1 MSGLDIS
8 LATTEEQ
15 IQEARNFALLPYACT
30 PVPEVLQRIM
40 DSDAIQWVVVKH
52 ENQIRSEIAI
62 TVHPPPAVTINED
75 NRFHGRINMRFM
87 NLPAA
92 EALGYERAD
101 LTSAMAVGFA
111 TLIPFPGCCR
121 NRVVVGGPPDSVQE
135 MIDDLVGHELV
146 GDWQFEYEDSNTGMV
161 TYSVRVY

>member
-1 MSGLDIS
+1 MLPNS
-8 LATTEEQ
+8 LQTTTTAIAAKCFKAIIFKPLAINLFTFATRT
-15 IQEARNFALLPYACT
+15 NL
-30 PVPEVLQRIM
+30 
-40 DSDAIQWVVVKH
+40 
-52 ENQIRSEIAI
+52 
-62 TVHPPPAVTINED
+62 VTIYK
-75 NRFHGRINMRFM
+75 
-87 NLPAA
+87 
-92 EALGYERAD
+92 ALGYERAD